1 MLESKHQREKRR
13 LVLAV
18 FFVIISISSIT
29 LTVGNIGVNAGS
41 LTETSFT
48 VRPILPENQERQES
62 TFFDLRMEPG
72 QEQLLYVE
80 VTNHT
85 HEAIEVTTKVFTATT
100 NRNGF
105 AEYQLSPEIPDSTL
119 PFLMEDIIEVP
130 ASIEIPPYGVAY
142 IPVQINMPGTSYNG
156 VLAAGLEM
164 KRAPKEEEGTGGIRN
179 IYSFLTVVLLHQ
191 GEAVSPQI
199 ISHGTEI
206 EFTGREGIFST
217 NFQNIAGAF
226 TRGLEVQTVITN
238 RQTKEVI
245 FESREEGLQMV
256 PHSNFSYQIK
266 VGEEEFSEGIYILD
280 YVLKSDQLRWEFRE
294 IVRIRGERSLEGYTL
309 SKSEVFLERGNPLW
323 TIVSLFFLMVF
334 PVIYIVFYRTKSRK
348 NLSRG

>member
-1 MLESKHQREKRR
+1 MAKCTSLKQVRMR
-13 LVLAV
+13 LAV
-18 FFVIISISSIT
+18 FLVIISISSMT
-29 LTVGNIGVNAGS
+29 LVAGNIRVNAGN
-41 LTETSFT
+41 LAETSFT

-72 QEQLLYVE
+72 QEQLLKVE

-85 HEAIEVTTKVFTATT
+85 SEVIEVTTEVFTATT

-105 AEYQLSPEIPDSTL
+105 AEYQLAPERPDSTL

-130 ASIEIPPYGVAY
+130 ASVEIPPYGVAY
-142 IPVQINMPGTSYNG
+142 VSVQINMPKEGYNG

-164 KRAPKEEEGTGGIRN
+164 KRALKEEEGTGGIRN

-206 EFTGREGIFST
+206 EFTGREGVFST
-217 NFQNIAGAF
+217 NFQNTKGAF
-226 TRGLEVQTVITN
+226 TRGLEVQTVIAN
-238 RQTKEVI
+238 RQTKEVV
-245 FESREEGLQMV
+245 FESRVEGLQMV
-256 PHSNFSYQIK
+256 PHSNFSYQLK
-266 VGEEEFSEGIYILD
+266 VGEEVFSEGIYILD

-294 IVRIRGERSLEGYTL
+294 VVRIRRETNLEGYTL
-309 SKSEVFLERGNPLW
+309 SKSEVFLEKVNSFW
-323 TIVSLFFLMVF
+323 TIVSLVSLMVF
-334 PVIYIVFYRTKSRK
+334 PVIYIVQRTKSRK